1 MYKVSIFMK
10 IFFKIIIILVFFYFP
25 ANSEVIKEIKV
36 DGNQRVS
43 SETVKVFSGVKKNSD
58 LNEYQLNDILKKLYS
73 TNYFKNVSINI
84 DNNILY
90 IFVDENPIIQT
101 LLFEGLKNKRILE
114 TLSEQIEMREKS
126 SFVESKVKRDEE
138 KITNILR
145 TNGFY
150 FSKVSTKLNYND
162 NNTVDLIYDINLGE
176 KAFIK
181 KITFI
186 GDKKIKDNKL
196 RKIIISE
203 EAKFWKVLSSKKFLD
218 INRIKLDEKL
228 LVNYYKNKGY
238 YNISVESSSAK
249 VIDDKDFELIFNINA
264 GKKYYFG
271 NIDLNIPVDY
281 SIDSFNEIIKT
292 QKDMEGQVYSLNKI
306 KKILKKIDEIVLLKE
321 FEFINAKYTETI
333 KDNEINFLIKLEE
346 SEKFYIERINL
357 FGNFIT
363 SENVIRNSMIVDEG
377 DPFNEILINKSINQ
391 IKARRIFKTVDKIVT
406 DGSSDKTKIINITVE
421 EQATGEISAGA
432 GAGTSGQ
439 TVSFGIREN
448 NYMGTGVKLDANLS
462 VSDTG
467 IDGIFT
473 VNNPNY
479 KNSDKSLITSI
490 EATKLDQMSKF
501 GYKTNRTGFSIGTSF
516 EQYDDVYFSP
526 SFSNYFESLKTS
538 STASDAK
545 KKQKG
550 DYFDSSFSYGLTLNK
565 LNQNFQPSS
574 GSKSSFYQAIP
585 IYSDDFSFTNS
596 FDYVKYFSPNENAII
611 SIRVLAKSINSLA
624 GDDVRISKRIYL
636 PGKRLKGFESG
647 KVGPKDGSDF
657 IGGNFASALNFAT
670 TLPGLFSDLENIDFS
685 LFFDAGNV
693 WGVDYNSALDNN
705 SKIRS
710 STGLAVD
717 WLTPIGP
724 LSFSFSQPITKSST
738 DITENFRFDIG
749 TTF

>member
-1 MYKVSIFMK
+1 MYKVSLFMK
-10 IFFKIIIILVFFYFP
+10 IFFKIILILVFFYFP
-25 ANSEVIKEIKV
+25 ANSEVIKEIKI

-90 IFVDENPIIQT
+90 IFVEENPIIQT

-126 SFVESKVKRDEE
+126 SFVESKVKSDEE

-228 LVNYYKNKGY
+228 LINYYKNKGY

-271 NIDLNIPVDY
+271 NIDLDIPVDY
-281 SIDSFNEIIKT
+281 SVDSFNEIIET
-292 QKDMEGQVYSLNKI
+292 QSDMEGKVYSLNKI

-333 KDNEINFLIKLEE
+333 NDNEINFLIKLEE

-391 IKARRIFKTVDKIVT
+391 VKARRIFKTVDKVVI

-439 TVSFGIREN
+439 TISFGIREN
-448 NYMGTGVKLDANLS
+448 NYMGTGVKLDTNVS
-462 VSDTG
+462 ISDTG

-473 VNNPNY
+473 VDNPNY

-538 STASDAK
+538 SAASDAK

-550 DYFDSSFSYGLTLNK
+550 DYFDSSFNYGLTLNK

-670 TLPGLFSDLENIDFS
+670 TLPALFSDLENVDFS

>member
-1 MYKVSIFMK
+1 MK
-10 IFFKIIIILVFFYFP
+10 IFFKIISILVFFYFP
-25 ANSEVIKEIKV
+25 ANSEIIKEIKI

-90 IFVDENPIIQT
+90 IFVEENPIIQT

-114 TLSEQIEMREKS
+114 TLSEQIDMREKS

-145 TNGFY
+145 TNGYY

-271 NIDLNIPVDY
+271 NIDLDIPVDY
-281 SIDSFNEIIKT
+281 SIDSFNEIIET
-292 QKDMEGQVYSLNKI
+292 QKDMEGKVYSLNKI

-333 KDNEINFLIKLEE
+333 KDNKINFLIKLEE
-346 SEKFYIERINL
+346 GEKFYIERINL

-391 IKARRIFKTVDKIVT
+391 VKARRIFKTVDKIVI

-439 TVSFGIREN
+439 TISFGIREN
-448 NYMGTGVKLDANLS
+448 NYMGTGVKLDTNLS

-516 EQYDDVYFSP
+516 EQYDDIYFSP

-574 GSKSSFYQAIP
+574 GSKTSFYQAIP

>member
-10 IFFKIIIILVFFYFP
+10 IFFKIISILVFFYFP
-25 ANSEVIKEIKV
+25 ANSEVIKEIKI

>member
-10 IFFKIIIILVFFYFP
+10 IFFKIISILVFFYFP
-25 ANSEVIKEIKV
+25 ANSEVIKEIKI

-550 DYFDSSFSYGLTLNK
+550 DYFDSSFNYGLTLNK

>member
-1 MYKVSIFMK
+1 MK
-10 IFFKIIIILVFFYFP
+10 IFFKIISILVFFYFP
-25 ANSEVIKEIKV
+25 ANSEVIKEIKI